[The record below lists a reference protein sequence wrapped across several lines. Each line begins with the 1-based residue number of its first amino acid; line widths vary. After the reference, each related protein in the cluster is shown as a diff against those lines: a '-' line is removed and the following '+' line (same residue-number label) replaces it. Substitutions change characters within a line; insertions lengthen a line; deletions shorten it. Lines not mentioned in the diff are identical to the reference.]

1 MEESREGTLRTRRL
15 RAISRRPQPSQIIEA
30 TLNNPMKYT
39 LTFLTACLISSGA
52 LHAAQ
57 DILIADFE
65 GETYGDWKVEG
76 EAFGKGPARGAIGHQ
91 MPVTGFRGKGL
102 VNSFNGGDG
111 ATGKLTSPAFKVER
125 KFMSCLIGGGGW
137 EGETCMNLLVGG
149 KVVRTATGTNTK
161 PGGSEA
167 LEPAGWDVAEFAGK
181 VAVIQIVDSRKGP
194 WGHIN
199 VDHIVQT
206 DAKPAL
212 AAPLVALEKTLTV
225 DGTHL
230 IVPVSNA
237 AKGPGSVILLGIY
250 DGETLVQDFTVGLPQ
265 GDAVSWLAAYP
276 IEHFGLKGKRI
287 KIAPVDG
294 KKVPESCRAAFGKIQ
309 IGAASDALAA
319 DDYAKPYRNQ
329 FHASTR
335 RGWNNDPNGMV
346 FHGGKYHL
354 YYQYNP
360 FGISWGNMHWGHLES
375 ADLVHWEEKPI
386 ALYQRTTK
394 DAAFS
399 GGGFVDHNNTAG
411 LGKDTLF
418 VAFTSTGRGECLAYS
433 KDGGLSFTELP
444 ENPVVKHAGR
454 DPKIIWYQPEK
465 KWVMVV
471 FDDKPC
477 AETEATPPQQGSP
490 EGRANGNIAFYE
502 SRNLRQWTRTGAFTD
517 PDRMAVFECP
527 ELFELPV
534 AGKAGE
540 SRWILLAAQNRYFI
554 GKFDGKTFHKESGPH
569 GTTHGALYAAQTFSD
584 VPDGRRIQ
592 IGWVRT
598 DMYVQQFPD
607 QIVNQAFTLPH
618 ELTLRET
625 KDGLR
630 VFFSPVKELE
640 QLRGEV
646 LAEGKDLTPAQANE
660 LLQKCAGE
668 LSEVV
673 IEFADAGAK
682 QLIIN
687 GTDASF
693 NGRSA
698 RIFTDRTINEVYAD
712 GGISYELR
720 KPQPKGF
727 PSTET
732 KLTAAEGTAVR
743 SLKVFRLKSIWNQ
756 K

>member
-1 MEESREGTLRTRRL
+1 
-15 RAISRRPQPSQIIEA
+15 
-30 TLNNPMKYT
+30 MKHT
-39 LTFLTACLISSGA
+39 LTLIAALLLAPLAS
-52 LHAAQ
+52 LHAAP
-57 DILIADFE
+57 DNLIADFE
-65 GETYGDWKVEG
+65 GESYGNWKVEG
-76 EAFGKGPARGAIGHQ
+76 DAFGKGPAHGAIGRQ
-91 MPVTGFRGKGL
+91 TPVTGFRGKGL

-111 ATGKLTSPAFKVER
+111 ATGKLTSPALKLER
-125 KFMSCLIGGGGW
+125 KFICFFIGGGGW
-137 EGETCMNLLVGG
+137 ENETCLNLLVDG

-167 LEPAGWDVAEFAGK
+167 LETAGWDVSEFTGK
-181 VAVIQIVDSRKGP
+181 SAVIQIVDSRKGP

-199 VDHIVQT
+199 VDHLVQT

-212 AAPLVALEKTLTV
+212 AAPLVALEKMLTV
-225 DGTHL
+225 NGTHL

-237 AKGPGSVILLGIY
+237 AKGPSSVILLGIY
-250 DGETLVQDFTVGLPQ
+250 DGDKLVQNFTVGLPQ
-265 GDAVSWLAAYP
+265 GDDAFWLAAYP
-276 IEHFGLKGKRI
+276 IEPFALKGKQI

-294 KKVPESCRAAFGKIQ
+294 KKVPEACRAAFEKIK
-309 IGAASDALAA
+309 IGVASDALAA

-346 FHGGKYHL
+346 FHEGKYHL
-354 YYQYNP
+354 YYQHNP

-386 ALYQRTTK
+386 ALYQRTTR

-399 GGGFVDHNNTAG
+399 GGGFVDHADSAG
-411 LGKDTLF
+411 LGKGTLF

-433 KDGGLSFTELP
+433 KDGGVTFTELP

-454 DPKIIWYQPEK
+454 DPKIIWYQPEQ
-465 KWVMVV
+465 KWVMAV

-477 AETEATPPQQGSP
+477 AETEATPPHPGSP

-502 SRNLRQWTRTGAFTD
+502 SKNLRQWTRTGAFTD

-527 ELFELPV
+527 EMFELPV
-534 AGKAGE
+534 AGKPGD
-540 SRWILLAAQNRYFI
+540 SRWILLGAQNRYFV
-554 GKFDGKTFHKESGPH
+554 GKFDGKTFRKESGPL
-569 GTTHGALYAAQTFSD
+569 GTTHGAFYAAQTFSD

-598 DMYVQQFPD
+598 DMYVQQLPG

-618 ELTLRET
+618 VMTLRET

-640 QLRGEV
+640 TLRGDV
-646 LAEGKDLTPAQANE
+646 LAEGKDLTPALANE
-660 LLQKCAGE
+660 LLQKGAGE

-673 IEFADAGAK
+673 IEFADSAPR
-682 QLIIN
+682 QLVIN
-687 GTDASF
+687 GMDAGF

-698 RIFTDRTINEVYAD
+698 RIFTDRTFNEVYAD
-712 GGISYELR
+712 DGISYELR

-727 PSTET
+727 PSKET
-732 KLTAAEGTAVR
+732 KLTAPEGTIVS

-756 K
+756 Q